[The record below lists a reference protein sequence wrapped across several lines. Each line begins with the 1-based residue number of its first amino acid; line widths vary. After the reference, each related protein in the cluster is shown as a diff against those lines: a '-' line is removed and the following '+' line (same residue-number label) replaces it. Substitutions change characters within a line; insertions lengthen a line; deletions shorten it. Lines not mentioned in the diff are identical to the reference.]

1 MKILIRKCAHS
12 RGWANWQYTKCIL
25 GLMSFPGSRFHFG
38 SSFRLQP
45 LATRFYSILFVAVYS
60 KRKISR
66 PNRPK
71 LLHLSNIHSTVFQ
84 LTVKQ
89 PNDIYDKYSFDC
101 FSIIHL
107 TVKTAE

>member
-38 SSFRLQP
+38 SSFRLQ
-45 LATRFYSILFVAVYS
+45 LFVAVYS